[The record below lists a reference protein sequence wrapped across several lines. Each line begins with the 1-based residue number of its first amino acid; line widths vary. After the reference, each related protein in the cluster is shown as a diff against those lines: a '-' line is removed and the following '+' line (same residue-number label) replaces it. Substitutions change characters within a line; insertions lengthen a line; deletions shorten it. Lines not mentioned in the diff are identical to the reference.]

1 MENLG
6 YYNGTFGL
14 LDEMTVPFNDRV
26 HFFGDG
32 VYEAGPAHNHKIFA
46 LEEHIDRMF
55 RSAAALE
62 INIPHTKAELADI
75 LCDMVKRVDSPDQFV
90 YWQVT
95 RGTAPRNHV
104 FPEGMQGNLWISLKP
119 AKLKDLSASYTAI
132 TAEDTRFFHCNIK
145 TLNLIPAVMY
155 SQMAERAG
163 VYETILYRKPSVGD
177 DTPVG
182 ACRVTECAH
191 SNVHIINERG
201 ALQTAP
207 TDRLILPGIAR
218 AHIIK
223 ACRALNI
230 EVEEAPFTVDKLMSA
245 REVVISSASALALHC
260 TCIDGTPVGGRAED
274 TLRRIQSAVWE
285 EFMQATEGP
294 CHA

>member
-6 YYNGTFGL
+6 YYNGKFGL

-62 INIPHTKAELADI
+62 INIPHTKEELAAI
-75 LCDMVKRVDSPDQFV
+75 LSDMVRRVDSPDQFV
-90 YWQVT
+90 YWQVS

-104 FPEGMQGNLWISLKP
+104 FAEGMKGNLWISLKP
-119 AKLKDLSASYTAI
+119 AKLKDLSVNYTAI
-132 TAEDTRFFHCNIK
+132 MAEDTRFFHCNIK

-155 SQMAERAG
+155 SQMADRAG
-163 VYETILYRKPSVGD
+163 VYETILYRKPFAGD

-182 ACRVTECAH
+182 QCRVTECAH
-191 SNVHIINERG
+191 SNVHIINEKG
-201 ALQTAP
+201 AFQTAP
-207 TDRLILPGIAR
+207 TDNLILPGIAR

-223 ACRALNI
+223 ACRALGI
-230 EVEEAPFTVDKLMSA
+230 QVEEKPFTVDELKNA
-245 REVVISSASALALHC
+245 REVLISSASALALRC
-260 TCIDGTPVGGRAED
+260 TEIDKSPVGGRAED
-274 TLRRIQSAVWE
+274 TVRAIQKHVWD
-285 EFMQATEGP
+285 EFMAATEN
-294 CHA
+294 

>member
-6 YYNGTFGL
+6 YYNGKFGL
-14 LDEMTVPFNDRV
+14 LEDMTVPFNDRV

-32 VYEAGPAHNHKIFA
+32 VYEAGPAHNHRIFA

-75 LCDMVKRVDSPDQFV
+75 LTNMVKRVDSPDQFV
-90 YWQVT
+90 YWQVS

-119 AKLKDLSASYTAI
+119 AKLKDLSVDYTAI

-155 SQMAERAG
+155 SQMAERTG
-163 VYETILYRKPSVGD
+163 VYETILYRKPTAGD

-182 ACRVTECAH
+182 MCRVTECAH
-191 SNVHIINERG
+191 SNVHIINRAG

-218 AHIIK
+218 AHILR
-223 ACRALNI
+223 ACQHLGI
-230 EVEEAPFTVDKLMSA
+230 PVEEKPFTVDELMEA
-245 REVVISSASALALHC
+245 KEVLISSASALALRC
-260 TCIDGTPVGGRAED
+260 TEVDGRAVGGQAEE
-274 TLRRIQSAVWE
+274 TVRRIQTAVLD
-285 EFMQATEGP
+285 EFMAATEG
-294 CHA
+294 

>member
-6 YYNGTFGL
+6 YYNGRFGL

-32 VYEAGPAHNHKIFA
+32 VYEAGPAHNHRIFA

-62 INIPHTKAELADI
+62 INIPHTKAALADI
-75 LCDMVKRVDSPDQFV
+75 LTEMVKKVDSPDQFV
-90 YWQVT
+90 YWQVS
-95 RGTAPRNHV
+95 RGTAPRDHV
-104 FPEGMQGNLWISLKP
+104 FSEGMQGNLWISLKP
-119 AKLKDLSASYTAI
+119 AKLKDLSADYTAI

-155 SQMAERAG
+155 SQAAKRAG
-163 VYETILYRKPSVGD
+163 VYETILYRKPVAGD
-177 DTPVG
+177 DSPVG
-182 ACRVTECAH
+182 GCRITECAH

-223 ACRALNI
+223 ACHHLGI
-230 EVEEAPFTVDKLMSA
+230 PVEERPFTVDELMGA
-245 REVVISSASALALHC
+245 KEVLISSASALALRC
-260 TCIDGTPVGGRAED
+260 TQVDGRSVGGLAVETVRA
-274 TLRRIQSAVWE
+274 IQSAVME
-285 EFMQATEGP
+285 EFLAATEG
-294 CHA
+294 

>member
-6 YYNGTFGL
+6 YYNGKFGL

-46 LEEHIDRMF
+46 LDEHIDRMF

-62 INIPHTKAELADI
+62 INIPHSKAELAAI
-75 LCDMVKRVDSPDQFV
+75 LTEMVQKVDSPDQFV
-90 YWQVT
+90 YWQVS

-104 FPEGMQGNLWISLKP
+104 YSEDMVGNLWISLKP
-119 AKLKDLSASYTAI
+119 AKLKDLSVDYTAI

-163 VYETILYRKPSVGD
+163 VYETILYRKPTAGD

-182 ACRVTECAH
+182 ECRVTECAH

-218 AHIIK
+218 AHILK
-223 ACRALNI
+223 ACRGLGI
-230 EVEEAPFTVDKLMSA
+230 EVEEKPFTVEELMGA
-245 REVVISSASALALHC
+245 REVLISSASALALRC
-260 TCIDGTPVGGRAED
+260 TEIDGKPVGGRAED
-274 TLRRIQSAVWE
+274 TVRRIQGVVWDE
-285 EFMQATEGP
+285 LMQATE
-294 CHA
+294 